1 MAKAGSLETRYE
13 NIHKDLIDACRV
25 GDRNAQF
32 KIYKLYYKA
41 MFNTSL
47 RIVNDTAE
55 AEDIMQESFLDAFQR
70 LESYTGEGSFGS
82 WLKRIV
88 VNNSLDALRRF
99 KDTVSFEEGV
109 VDLPDEN
116 EDNQEA
122 EIRFQAGEV
131 MKAIRELPEE
141 YRVIIS
147 LFLLEGYDHE
157 EISGILNISNQLS
170 RTRYSR
176 ARQKLLAILKENNYR
191 KSFIYN

>member
-1 MAKAGSLETRYE
+1 METRYE

>member
-1 MAKAGSLETRYE
+1 
-13 NIHKDLIDACRV
+13 
-25 GDRNAQF
+25 
-32 KIYKLYYKA
+32 

-70 LESYTGEGSFGS
+70 LDSYSGQGSFGS

-88 VNNSLDALRRF
+88 VNNSLDVLRRA
-99 KDTVSFEEGV
+99 KDNLSIEKEGI
-109 VDLPDEN
+109 DLPAESD
-116 EDNQEA
+116 DNRES
-122 EIRFQAGEV
+122 EIRFQVQEV
-131 MKAIRELPEE
+131 MKAIRQLPDE

-157 EISGILNISNQLS
+157 EISEILNISNQLS

-176 ARQKLLAILKENNYR
+176 ARQKLLAILKDNKYR
-191 KSFIYN
+191 NVFIYN